1 MSDLTPRSGGRVSR
15 SQRERRAYTLAKT
28 GGAGAVAFV
37 VGVVLAIV
45 GVGIG
50 STIAIIGLVI
60 AVICAI
66 MFRRM
71 VGR

>member
-15 SQRERRAYTLAKT
+15 TARERRAYTLVKT
-28 GGAGAVAFV
+28 GGGGAVLFV
-37 VGVVLAIV
+37 AGVVLAVV

-50 STIAIIGLVI
+50 STLAILGLVI
-60 AVICAI
+60 AVICALL
-66 MFRRM
+66 FRRV

>member
-1 MSDLTPRSGGRVSR
+1 MSDLTPRSGGRMSR
-15 SQRERRAYTLAKT
+15 SQRERRAYNLVKT
-28 GGAGAVAFV
+28 GSAGAIAVV
-37 VGVVLAIV
+37 VGVILAIV

-71 VGR
+71 AGR